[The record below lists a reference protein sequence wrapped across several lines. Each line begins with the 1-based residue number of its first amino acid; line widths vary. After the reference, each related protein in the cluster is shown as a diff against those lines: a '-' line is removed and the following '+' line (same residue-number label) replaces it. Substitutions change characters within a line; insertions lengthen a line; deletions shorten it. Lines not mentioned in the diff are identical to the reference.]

1 MVILGERWCLD
12 SLFYL
17 LLGFPALLS
26 AGILLS
32 DDDIA
37 PEDLNITTLV
47 RVMAG
52 LGTDPAHLDVAD
64 QYAGQGDAVR
74 QQEEDHVVAE
84 IYWILC
90 E

>member
-1 MVILGERWCLD
+1 MILEVRWCLD

-47 RVMAG
+47 RVRLAG

-64 QYAGQGDAVR
+64 QYAGQRDAVG

-84 IYWILC
+84 IDWLLC

>member
-32 DDDIA
+32 DDDIP
-37 PEDLNITTLV
+37 PEDLNMTTFSEIE
-47 RVMAG
+47 AWQDWG
-52 LGTDPAHLDVAD
+52 LTLP
-64 QYAGQGDAVR
+64 
-74 QQEEDHVVAE
+74 
-84 IYWILC
+84 IC
-90 E
+90 M